1 VSQENIFV
9 RKTQVPGLELG
20 LLSNFSVRLPNNP
33 QQLRLS
39 LVSTHRTPAK
49 ITAGDYQHMLASQ
62 SIEIL
67 GAVAGFCTTF
77 AFVPQLLKIR
87 KQGGRDLS
95 YGMLAFYLAGVLL
108 WLAYGILLR
117 APSVIL
123 ANSATSFLI
132 VLAIILKAFKERR
145 APSPNL
151 VAEQFPGRS

>member
-1 VSQENIFV
+1 ML
-9 RKTQVPGLELG
+9 VP
-20 LLSNFSVRLPNNP
+20 
-33 QQLRLS
+33 
-39 LVSTHRTPAK
+39 
-49 ITAGDYQHMLASQ
+49 Q

-95 YGMLAFYLAGVLL
+95 YGMLAFYLTGVLL
-108 WLAYGILLR
+108 WLAYGIFLH

-132 VLAIILKAFKERR
+132 VLAIILKAWKERR
-145 APSPNL
+145 PSPSAL
-151 VAEQFPGRS
+151 AAEQLSERS